1 MTYPQVPERRRSAR
15 IRAAALLMAGWVALL
30 WVLEAID
37 TASGHAL
44 DSYGIVSRE
53 PSELGD
59 VVPSAFIHFGFAHV
73 AANTVPL
80 LVFGFIAA
88 LSGIR
93 HFLAVSLL
101 IVVVDGLGVWLVSRS
116 NTNTAGASGLIF
128 GLFGYLVVR
137 GFVDRKLL
145 EVGVGLLIGAIW
157 GSSILLGISP
167 SNTEVSWQGHLF
179 GLVAGIAAAF
189 VFRRR
194 EPRGQLSTP

>member
-101 IVVVDGLGVWLVSRS
+101 IVVVDGLGVWLVSPS